1 MNDQAEESVNLLA
14 LYPDLLLWPPPETCS
29 PRQSYVWEHF
39 LEKRKKKKKA
49 VKEGLTYTMWW
60 SRKIECFFIFLKVRS
75 AVITIEDLLHSL
87 VAHLSSGE
95 ALQRH
100 NGGVGPVT
108 QQQLAGLDVTSQRRS
123 MKSCLTQSVHSIDL
137 ESERKRFLSFIPT
150 TLPKTTFF
158 QKGNAKA
165 HLCSM
170 FLQHLK
176 DIIVSSLGSDVQRG
190 HEAKRRHRWEHVTI
204 ITL

>member
-1 MNDQAEESVNLLA
+1 MKLIINDQAEESVNLLA

-29 PRQSYVWEHF
+29 PHQSYVWEHF

-49 VKEGLTYTMWW
+49 VKDDSHTPRDDQEN
-60 SRKIECFFIFLKVRS
+60 RVIFHFLES
-75 AVITIEDLLHSL
+75 VIITVENLLHSL
-87 VAHLSSGE
+87 VAHLSGSE

-100 NGGVGPVT
+100 DGGVGPVT

-123 MKSCLTQSVHSIDL
+123 VKSCLTQSVHSIDL
-137 ESERKRFLSFIPT
+137 ESEQMKFLSFIPT

-158 QKGNAKA
+158 QKENAKA
-165 HLCSM
+165 NLCSM

-176 DIIVSSLGSDVQRG
+176 DIIVSSLGSDMQRG
-190 HEAKRRHRWEHVTI
+190 HEAKRRHR
-204 ITL
+204 

>member
-1 MNDQAEESVNLLA
+1 MIRQKNQWTYLHCIQISCFGRLQKPVVHVRV
-14 LYPDLLLWPPPETCS
+14 TCGNIFWK
-29 PRQSYVWEHF
+29 RE
-39 LEKRKKKKKA
+39 RKKKSCQRRTHIHHVMIKKNS
-49 VKEGLTYTMWW
+49 VF
-60 SRKIECFFIFLKVRS
+60 SIFLKVRS
-75 AVITIEDLLHSL
+75 AVITVEDLLHSF

>member
-1 MNDQAEESVNLLA
+1 M
-14 LYPDLLLWPPPETCS
+14 
-29 PRQSYVWEHF
+29 
-39 LEKRKKKKKA
+39 
-49 VKEGLTYTMWW
+49 
-60 SRKIECFFIFLKVRS
+60 KVRS
-75 AVITIEDLLHSL
+75 AVITVEDLLHSL

-165 HLCSM
+165 NLCSM

-190 HEAKRRHRWEHVTI
+190 HEAKRRHR
-204 ITL
+204 